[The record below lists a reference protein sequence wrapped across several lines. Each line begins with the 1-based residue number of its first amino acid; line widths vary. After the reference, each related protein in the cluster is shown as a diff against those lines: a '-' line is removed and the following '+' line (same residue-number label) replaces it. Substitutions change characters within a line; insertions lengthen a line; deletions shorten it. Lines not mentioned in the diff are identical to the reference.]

1 MIQPPKTPILP
12 HWPLYKSAV
21 NVGTMERAFCC
32 IAGIVPLGG
41 GFELEPDPVQRS
53 IQLIIMDVFTLFIG
67 IAQNRFF
74 HNSSNSRLV
83 RHGLLV
89 YSRRVKS
96 FKNAREGPAR
106 KVEES
111 L

>member
-53 IQLIIMDVFTLFIG
+53 IQLIIMDVLTLFIG
-67 IAQNRFF
+67 IAQSKFSIKKRQI
-74 HNSSNSRLV
+74 
-83 RHGLLV
+83 
-89 YSRRVKS
+89 K
-96 FKNAREGPAR
+96 KN
-106 KVEES
+106 